1 MREYRSFAALGDS
14 FTEGV
19 GDLCADGVSCRG
31 WADRFAEHL
40 AGHKPDLRYANLA
53 IRGKLLGEVLDEQV
67 PAAISLG
74 PDLVSLAAGGNDML
88 RPRTEP
94 DLLAETFETAVAKLT
109 AAGCQ
114 VMAFTGFDPKA
125 FPVIRLIRG
134 KAAVFSMHVRVIAA
148 RYDCLL
154 ADLWPMRIL
163 TDRRLWS
170 PDRLHMAADGHRR
183 VALLACEVA
192 GVPAPE
198 DWRAPL
204 AVQPPR
210 PGPASSARSWLSSR
224 WDDVEWVTEHFAPY
238 LSRRLHGISAGDGME
253 PKRPELAE
261 FASPPDLVPAPLEP
275 LPSADD
281 VAAAA
286 EPAAMPESAV
296 IPEQAVIPEP
306 AGTPEAAAK
315 AEPAAVV

>member
-40 AGHKPDLRYANLA
+40 VVHKPDLRYANLA

-88 RPRTEP
+88 RPGTDP
-94 DLLAETFETAVAKLT
+94 DALAVTFETAVAKLA
-109 AAGCQ
+109 AAGCT

-148 RYDCLL
+148 KYDCLL

-183 VALLACEVA
+183 VALLACEVT
-192 GVPAPE
+192 GVPVAD
-198 DWRAPL
+198 DWRTPL
-204 AVQPPR
+204 TAQPAR
-210 PGPASSARSWLSSR
+210 PGMAGAARSWLSSR
-224 WDDVEWVTEHFAPY
+224 WNDVEWVTEHAAPY
-238 LSRRLHGISAGDGME
+238 LSRRLHGISAGDGMS
-253 PKRPELAE
+253 PKRPELAA
-261 FASPPDLVPAPLEP
+261 FGGPPTPAPLEP
-275 LPSADD
+275 RLSADG
-281 VAAAA
+281 A
-286 EPAAMPESAV
+286 ESADGSKV
-296 IPEQAVIPEP
+296 MP
-306 AGTPEAAAK
+306 ADGSKVMAANGSKVMSADGSK
-315 AEPAAVV
+315 AEPAAV